1 MNEYKIFSIVNT
13 MQDFGYCIWL
23 VPEEDKWDLPRKGFE
38 THITI
43 YKSLSYFDA
52 LRLFLS
58 LSTTQIIVERDAEYN
73 QTSEG
78 GFQALQYPVVYSKLN
93 KVEKPIWWPSDAHI
107 SVKYQ
112 YNLEITDTH
121 IEKLSESCKFNKLII
136 MKCDGHFKTW
146 TRLF

>member
-1 MNEYKIFSIVNT
+1 

-23 VPEEDKWDLPRKGFE
+23 VPEEDKWDLPWTAGFE

-58 LSTTQIIVERDAEYN
+58 LSTKSIIVERGRDSI
-73 QTSEG
+73 QTSENR
-78 GFQALQYPVVYSKLN
+78 FHALQYPVVYSKLN
-93 KVEKPIWWPSDAHI
+93 KGEKPTWWPNDAHI
-107 SVKYQ
+107 SVKYK
-112 YNLEITDTH
+112 YDSEITDTP
-121 IEKLSESCKFNKLII
+121 ITKLSESCKFNKLII

>member
-1 MNEYKIFSIVNT
+1 

-23 VPEEDKWDLPRKGFE
+23 VPEEDKWDLPWTAGFE

-52 LRLFLS
+52 IRLFLS
-58 LSTTQIIVERDAEYN
+58 LSYKTIVIERVAEYN
-73 QTSEG
+73 QTNVN
-78 GFQALQYPVVYSKLN
+78 GFYALEYPVVYSKTN
-93 KVEKPIWWPSDAHI
+93 KESPPIWWPKNPHI
-107 SVKYQ
+107 SVKYK
-112 YNLEITDTH
+112 YDSEITDTP
-121 IEKLSESCKFNKLII
+121 ITKLSESCKFNKLII